1 MTGEVNSLLDKIR
14 IVLIRTSESGNI
26 GSAARAMKTMGLS
39 RLVLVDPVEFPSAKA
54 TARASGAD
62 DILAAASVVGTLSE
76 ALAGCDLV
84 MGTSARLRDLPWPLL
99 DPRQAAGKALE
110 YCSSAEE
117 IAIVFGSER
126 SGMSNEEMDHCQ
138 FQIHIPANEAYSSL
152 NLAASVQVL
161 GYELRMAQLLADG
174 DDVSQPEEELA
185 RRDEMER
192 FYDHLFQVMQAVGYY
207 RPEQP
212 KLLRRRIRKLFNRPM
227 MSHAEVQIMR
237 GFLSMI
243 EQSLPSHSQNNSD
256 V

>member
-1 MTGEVNSLLDKIR
+1 MTGDENNLLDKIR
-14 IVLIRTSESGNI
+14 IVLIRTSETGNI

-62 DILAAASVVGTLSE
+62 DILAEANVVKTLPE
-76 ALAGCDLV
+76 ALTGCDLV
-84 MGTSARLRDLPWPLL
+84 MGTSARLRDFPWPLL
-99 DPRQAAGKALE
+99 DPRQAATKALAYSDE
-110 YCSSAEE
+110 SEA

-126 SGMSNEEMDHCQ
+126 SGMSNEEMDYCQ
-138 FQIHIPANEAYSSL
+138 FQIHIPANESYSSL

-161 GYELRMAQLLADG
+161 GYELRMAQLAADG
-174 DDVSQPEEELA
+174 RGVNQREEELA
-185 RRDEMER
+185 RREEMEQ
-192 FYDHLFQVMQAVGYY
+192 FYQHLFKVMQDVGYY

-212 KLLRRRIRKLFNRPM
+212 KLLRRRVKKLFNRPM

-243 EQSLPSHSQNNSD
+243 ERSLPNPSNSD